1 MNVYFYVYGN
11 KFKKIDDFRVS
22 LFVSVRI
29 YDISILDMIFYNWY
43 WLVFICKILRLFLY
57 KSDVVMDGNF

>member
-11 KFKKIDDFRVS
+11 KFKKIYDFRVS